1 MDAAGLAAE
10 AILAVLLMMVL
21 INLQWLSRR
30 AKASEEALARVSG
43 QLQEAARNQTH
54 LRNSVALLHESIHAR
69 TDELSDQRLR
79 LEKCMR
85 DSMRHIEG
93 VFGAPAAASS
103 RTPLQR
109 TAPCDRAVSR
119 TSTAPA
125 LMSTPETG
133 ENGPDHR
140 LRQVATMAK
149 SVDEQEWFENEYQ
162 ATYGPPDTPLP
173 MALRTTSR
181 QNFRSLPD
189 VRPDGNDLVGRG
201 RTGFRKFKS
210 SGDVIES
217 VRRR

>member
-1 MDAAGLAAE
+1 MDVAGLAAA
-10 AILAVLLMMVL
+10 AILAVLLMTVL
-21 INLQWLSRR
+21 INLRWLSRR

-85 DSMRHIEG
+85 HIEG
-93 VFGAPAAASS
+93 MFGTPAAASS

-181 QNFRSLPD
+181 QNFCSLPD
-189 VRPDGNDLVGRG
+189 VRLDGNNLVDRG
-201 RTGFRKFKS
+201 RTGSRKFKS
-210 SGDVIES
+210 SGDVMES
-217 VRRR
+217 VGPR